1 MTTPIPSEQH
11 QIQRLEDIDSYLS
24 AITDSETK
32 VALRAIIQERRDQV
46 LNGYDAGHDA
56 QHGAFHLVLEAERRL
71 GLDMTRREQPSVSW
85 QARLEAAALLLASL
99 EVEAY
104 GAEVTA

>member
-11 QIQRLEDIDSYLS
+11 QIQRLEDIDGYLS

-56 QHGAFHLVLEAERRL
+56 QHGVDHLLREAVRRIDPHS
-71 GLDMTRREQPSVSW
+71 GFPIPWR
-85 QARLEAAALLLASL
+85 ARLEAAALLLASL